1 METRYRCATAD
12 DATGI
17 FVLLMLMHEEVGMF
31 EIDQVKVMSRVLQV
45 LESGLVFVAD
55 VGGLI
60 VASIGIETRAMWY
73 SRDVYLG
80 ETWMFVAPEFR
91 KSRHFLKLI
100 RMVQAYREKAG
111 VPLVLG
117 VFSPD
122 GMDRK
127 TAFFR
132 RLFPR
137 VVGEVYVEGL

>member
-1 METRYRCATAD
+1 
-12 DATGI
+12 
-17 FVLLMLMHEEVGMF
+17 MF
-31 EIDQVKVMSRVLQV
+31 RIDQVKVMGKILQV
-45 LESGLVFVAD
+45 LETGVVFVAD

-60 VASIGIETRAMWY
+60 VASIGVETRAMWY
-73 SRDVYLG
+73 SNDAYLG

-100 RMVQAYREKAG
+100 RMVRAYREKAG
-111 VPLVLG
+111 VPFVLG

-122 GMDRK
+122 GIDRK

-137 VVGEVYVEGL
+137 MVGAVYVEGL